1 MARAALSSPSTPRPT
16 LVGPAMVQAAAC
28 ILVIMFHIGE
38 HLASQGVKVWPVFRV
53 TLGIDLFF
61 VISGFMMAMWTKDGD
76 TFAGF
81 MIRRLGRIVPLYYV
95 LTAAWIGLVS
105 LRPGWFPHEDLSA
118 SAILAG
124 FAFMPHFNAG
134 GAVQPPLFV
143 GWTINYF
150 MWLYVIFALTLRLPM
165 GGRVLATAAGV
176 AALFGVALLFPK
188 DSAFRDFFTD
198 LQQFEFV
205 GGVWLA
211 YLLQK
216 PAVISWVK
224 RTSLLPIILL
234 GLAISVG
241 TMAYWSVYGLDETP
255 LDIIMGIGALCIVF
269 GMVGHEIYRRP
280 LKPNLLSRVGALMY
294 PMYLLHP
301 FVIVLAVVVSARL
314 SPYLPVHPALFAAFV
329 YGVTIGLSWLSDRYF
344 ETPVNSLIRR
354 AAPAKPRTP
363 SSGGSLSGQGG

>member
-1 MARAALSSPSTPRPT
+1 MARAALSNPSAPRPT

-38 HLASQGVKVWPVFRV
+38 HMASQGVEVWPIFRI

-76 TFAGF
+76 TFVGF
-81 MIRRLGRIVPLYYV
+81 MIRRIGRIVPLYYV
-95 LTAAWIGLVS
+95 LTVAWIGLVS
-105 LRPGWFPHEDLSA
+105 FRPSWFPHHDLSA

-124 FAFMPHFNAG
+124 FAFIPHFNAAG
-134 GAVQPPLFV
+134 GVQPPLFV

-165 GGRVLATAAGV
+165 GGRVLATAGGV
-176 AALFGVALLFPK
+176 AALFGVAYLFPQ

-205 GGVWLA
+205 GGVLLA

-216 PAVISWVK
+216 PVVISWVK
-224 RTSLLPIILL
+224 RTSLMPITLA

-241 TMAYWSVYGLDETP
+241 TMAYWVAYGLDETP
-255 LDIIMGIGALCIVF
+255 MDIIMGIGAMGIVF

-314 SPYLPVHPALFAAFV
+314 SPYVSVHPAMFATFV

-344 ETPVNSLIRR
+344 ETPVNNIIRR
-354 AAPAKPRTP
+354 AVPAKPRAP
-363 SSGGSLSGQGG
+363 SLSRSLSGQGG